1 MKATRR
7 FAALLC
13 CLIMA
18 GTTMAQHPTGTNAQA
33 KLFAHELETLGHKV
47 NKGDTAFIEKYA
59 LVCIKRTYYVPA
71 TVTFRHSPSKRECRK
86 YGVKIQSKVNDTMAT
101 ALLSTRKY
109 KKLIN
114 SGLCEMIDISYGIKP
129 RNIGIR

>member
-7 FAALLC
+7 FAALLF

-18 GTTMAQHPTGTNAQA
+18 GTAMSQQSTGMSAQA
-33 KLFAHELETLGHKV
+33 VLFTHELKALGHKV
-47 NKGDTAFIEKYA
+47 SKGDTTLIENYA

-71 TVTFRHSPSKRECRK
+71 TITFRHAPSTRECRK
-86 YGVKIQSKVNDTMAT
+86 YGVKIQSKVSDTLAT

-129 RNIGIR
+129 RNNRMI